1 MSMQIEMMHE
11 KIRDYNL
18 LEEVLE
24 EPQNSRVIVKAETG
38 ERVIEVMK

>member
-1 MSMQIEMMHE
+1 MSMQTGMIHE

-18 LEEVLE
+18 LGEVLE

-38 ERVIEVMK
+38 ERVAELMK

>member
-1 MSMQIEMMHE
+1 MSMQIEMIHE

>member
-1 MSMQIEMMHE
+1 MSMQIEMIHE
-11 KIRDYNL
+11 KIRNYNL

-38 ERVIEVMK
+38 ERVTEVMK